1 MRLCMNGSLS
11 SIHGSIRKKTT
22 TNIPSKKITMGTKKY
37 TSSWK
42 ARMVLS
48 FWHILILTTKI
59 CIGLNIIY
67 VRRTML
73 AYNTYLIFI
82 NVVSPLPFKVQF
94 VSSATEYP
102 ALLSCLLVPKILT
115 IDLCYSI
122 FCHDFWEK
130 TIHNIIS
137 SLLAIKIRHAFNNII
152 AMI

>member
-1 MRLCMNGSLS
+1 MNGRSLS
-11 SIHGSIRKKTT
+11 SIHGSIRKKPRQTSR
-22 TNIPSKKITMGTKKY
+22 PRRLLWVQKRD

-42 ARMVLS
+42 ARMILS
-48 FWHILILTTKI
+48 FRHILILTTKI

-73 AYNTYLIFI
+73 AYNTHQIFI
-82 NVVSPLPFKVQF
+82 NFVSPLPFKVQF

-102 ALLSCLLVPKILT
+102 APLSCLLVPKILT

-122 FCHDFWEK
+122 FCHDFCEK
-130 TIHNIIS
+130 TIHNIIY
-137 SLLAIKIRHAFNNII
+137 SLLSIKKRHAFNNNI